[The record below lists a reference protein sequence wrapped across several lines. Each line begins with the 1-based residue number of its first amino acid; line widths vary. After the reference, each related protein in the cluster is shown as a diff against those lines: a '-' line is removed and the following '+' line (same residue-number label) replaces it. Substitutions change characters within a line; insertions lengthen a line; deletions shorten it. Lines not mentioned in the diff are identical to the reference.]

1 MKEIH
6 TALASFQGAVGNID
20 LDAEVKVTT
29 KAGGA
34 YTFKYATLGAIRD
47 AIRAPLKEAG
57 LSVVQTIEADQF
69 VTLVTHT
76 SGQQITSTLPF
87 KGVWQT
93 AQEFG
98 SLVTY
103 YRRYGLVTTLGLV
116 AAEDDDANIA
126 DQNTVEEK
134 KEAPKK
140 DFVNNRVN
148 ATEDDFMELKKIFT
162 TVKLESK
169 PRKNGSGNW
178 YAGGNFWLT
187 KAQHDELKNMQ
198 IMAAEPSK
206 DELPFN

>member
-134 KEAPKK
+134 KEASKRS
-140 DFVNNRVN
+140 DFIRSESYHEARGEMAIKGKLRAKEEVKELTIEGLNLLKFQIKLKELEYKLTNNQV
-148 ATEDDFMELKKIFT
+148 
-162 TVKLESK
+162 
-169 PRKNGSGNW
+169 
-178 YAGGNFWLT
+178 
-187 KAQHDELKNMQ
+187 
-198 IMAAEPSK
+198 
-206 DELPFN
+206 